1 MGRGKGVRASS
12 AKSIA
17 ITFQYRGAR
26 CREKLKIPPTA
37 ANLKYAERL
46 KSTIEHEIAT
56 GTFDYAKHFPRSPRA
71 RSLSSTPGAA
81 ITIAE
86 ALRRWHDSMLG
97 EIEQETWDEYGKDIS
112 KALIP
117 EFGETRLSE
126 LSRSDVKA
134 WTGASALSRKRLNNI
149 LIPLRSMLRVAL
161 DDGLI
166 QRNPLVDF
174 EVRKPRAVQQ
184 DQIDPF
190 THDEILAIAAHCP
203 AEFAN
208 MVLFWAWCGPRTG
221 EMIALDWSD
230 VDWRR
235 GTVRISRAVRE
246 GRTKATKTEAGT
258 RDVKLLGP
266 ALEALQAQK
275 AVTFLAGKQ
284 IWIDPR
290 TRDRWAGDGAIRK
303 TAWTYAL
310 RKAGV
315 RYRYPYQLRH
325 TFASWM
331 LSAGENPLWVAKQM
345 GHRDWSMIVRTY
357 GRWIPDVDPL
367 AGDRAVS
374 LICGSNAA
382 RGDQNGKQNQ

>member
-1 MGRGKGVRASS
+1 MGRGKGVRPAS

-26 CREKLKIPPTA
+26 CREKIRLAPTA

-46 KSTIEHEIAT
+46 KATIEHEIAT
-56 GTFDYAKHFPRSPRA
+56 GVFDYAKHFPESPRA
-71 RSLSSTPGAA
+71 RSLSRTPGAA
-81 ITIAE
+81 ITVAE
-86 ALRRWHDSMLG
+86 ALRVWHDSMQA

-112 KALIP
+112 KHLIP
-117 EFGETRLSE
+117 RFGDARLSE
-126 LSRSDVKA
+126 LARADVKMWA
-134 WTGASALSRKRLNNI
+134 GSSALSRKRLNNI
-149 LIPLRSMLRVAL
+149 LIPLRSMLRAAL
-161 DDGLI
+161 DDGTI

-174 EVRKPRAVQQ
+174 EVRKPRSVAK

-190 THDEILAIAAHCP
+190 TRDEIEAIAAHCP
-203 AEFAN
+203 DEFAN
-208 MVLFWAWCGPRTG
+208 MVRFWCWAGPRTG

-230 VDWRR
+230 VDWQRSS
-235 GTVRISRAVRE
+235 VRISRAVRE
-246 GRTKATKTEAGT
+246 GRTKATKTEAGV
-258 RDVKLLGP
+258 RDVKLLLP
-266 ALEALQAQK
+266 ALEALTAQK
-275 AVTFLAGKQ
+275 AHTFLAGKE

-290 TRDRWAGDGAIRK
+290 SRERWTGDGAIRK

-357 GRWIPDVDPL
+357 GRWIPDVDPM
-367 AGDRAVS
+367 AGDRAVR
-374 LICGSNAA
+374 LIQVAA
-382 RGDQNGKQNQ
+382 DERSAKTVK